1 MFAMISETC
10 PAYLPVLIGFC
21 QLDTNQINP
30 FHPNLLLVMLW
41 CACCVCVFKFTFTFK
56 YIYVH
61 VSVCRCVHVSAGVW
75 GDQKKVSDL
84 LELELQTVV
93 SYLM

>member
-1 MFAMISETC
+1 MH
-10 PAYLPVLIGFC
+10 V
-21 QLDTNQINP
+21 
-30 FHPNLLLVMLW
+30 
-41 CACCVCVFKFTFTFK
+41 VCVFKFTFTFK

-93 SYLM
+93 SYLI